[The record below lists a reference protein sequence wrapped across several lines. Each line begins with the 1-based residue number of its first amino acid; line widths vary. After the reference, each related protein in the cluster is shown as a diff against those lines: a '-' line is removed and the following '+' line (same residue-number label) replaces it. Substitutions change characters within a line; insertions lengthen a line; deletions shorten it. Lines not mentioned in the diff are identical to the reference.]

1 MKYFEDFENNLFEQI
16 RLFYEKEPTY
26 GWSGFKNGWYDI
38 VLEYGFSGDEPNLI
52 DNYNADRLARII
64 NGFFNNLSSLERNN
78 FALLYKDWFEGIS
91 KEQTNKLLTYD
102 EELVLKFIE
111 QRFKEWVAYYFSL
124 QALFEGVYE
133 EEEEDYDY
141 DSIINLP
148 NEYSSLEA
156 ILFNKVKKE
165 FLKLPPL
172 ASDDYDS
179 GWDDL
184 VSQYGSGGEEYL
196 LITNEYENVLIQF
209 FEDEFN
215 ALNQEDKDILKN
227 DYSNNNEKSNSIPDE
242 IIISEIVGRFKLWIE
257 DNFNVDDLY
266 QDEEDEDGDE
276 EDEDEDED
284 EDDLEDFEEDTEI
297 NKFDNNTI
305 SFEEYG
311 DNPNQLKLFESKQII
326 LFIGGISMGD
336 EYKVKGLVYE
346 IGFTDD
352 VLIKTR
358 NAMPTRN
365 LYAGFFEFKG
375 SEDWMYNLKEK
386 LYQTF
391 EANDIGM
398 VDFFMIDAT
407 VSTMYKSIWHDGFY

>member
-1 MKYFEDFENNLFEQI
+1 MKHFEDFENNLFEQI
-16 RLFYEKEPTY
+16 RLFYENEPTY
-26 GWSGFKNGWYDI
+26 GRNEFKNGWYDI
-38 VLEYGFSGDEPNLI
+38 VLEYGFSGDEPQLI
-52 DNYNADRLARII
+52 DNYNADILDKTIKI
-64 NGFFNNLSSLERNN
+64 FFNNLSSLERNN
-78 FALLYKDWFEGIS
+78 FELLYADWFEGIN
-91 KEQTNKLLTYD
+91 KEQNNDEFNYD
-102 EELVLKFIE
+102 EDLVLKFIK
-111 QRFKEWVAYYFSL
+111 QRFKEWVACNYSL
-124 QALFEGVYE
+124 QGLFEGVYDDE
-133 EEEEDYDY
+133 VDDDY
-141 DSIINLP
+141 DSLINMP
-148 NEYSSLEA
+148 TEYSSVEA
-156 ILFNKVKKE
+156 ILFYKIKKE
-165 FLKLPPL
+165 FQKLPPL

-179 GWDDL
+179 AWDDL
-184 VSQYGSGGEEYL
+184 VAQYGSGGEEYL
-196 LITNEYENVLIQF
+196 LISDEYENLLIKF
-209 FEDEFN
+209 FTVEFN
-215 ALNQEDKDILKN
+215 TLNQEDKDILKN
-227 DYSNNNEKSNSIPDE
+227 DYSNNNEKSISIPDE

-257 DNFNVDDLY
+257 DNFNVDDLD
-266 QDEEDEDGDE
+266 QDDEDEDEDE

-284 EDDLEDFEEDTEI
+284 KDDLEDFEEDTEI

-365 LYAGFFEFKG
+365 LYAGFFEFTG

-386 LYQTF
+386 LYKTF

-407 VSTMYKSIWHDGFY
+407 DSAMFKSIWHDGFY

>member
-1 MKYFEDFENNLFEQI
+1 MKDFEDFENNLFEQI

-38 VLEYGFSGDEPNLI
+38 VLEYGFSGDEPKLI
-52 DNYNADRLARII
+52 DNYNADILVKTIKS
-64 NGFFNNLSSLERNN
+64 FFNNLSHKEKKRFATSNLLVNGKFSLYNIRELDN
-78 FALLYKDWFEGIS
+78 
-91 KEQTNKLLTYD
+91 YD
-102 EELVLKFIE
+102 ENLVLKYIE
-111 QRFKEWVAYYFSL
+111 QRFKEWVAYYFNL
-124 QALFEGVYE
+124 QALFEGVY
-133 EEEEDYDY
+133 DDNDY
-141 DSIINLP
+141 DSMINLP
-148 NEYSSLEA
+148 NEYSSVEA
-156 ILFNKVKKE
+156 ILFYRVKKE
-165 FLKLPPL
+165 FKKLPPVI
-172 ASDDYDS
+172 SDDYDN
-179 GWDDL
+179 GWNDL
-184 VSQYGSGGEEYL
+184 VAQYGFGGEEYL
-196 LITNEYENVLIQF
+196 YITNEYENVLIKF
-209 FEDEFN
+209 FEDNFN
-215 ALNQEDKDILKN
+215 ALNQEDQEILKN

-257 DNFNVDDLY
+257 DNFNVDDLD

-276 EDEDEDED
+276 EDEDED

-311 DNPNQLKLFESKQII
+311 DNPDQLKLFESKQII
-326 LFIGGISMGD
+326 LFIGDISVGD

-365 LYAGFFEFKG
+365 LYAGFFEFKEN
-375 SEDWMYNLKEK
+375 EDWMYILKEK

-398 VDFFMIDAT
+398 VDFFIIDAT
-407 VSTMYKSIWHDGFY
+407 VSTIYKSIWHDGFY